1 MADANGNGNGHKDSL
16 GVQAYRWILLGGVAL
31 LGILSARVLSAVDK
45 TADKVDTL
53 QLQLTETRSTTESRI
68 NAHRERLDSPRPTV
82 WRAGQPR
89 PRAGHQDRGAAAT
102 HLADAHVHAASLK
115 GLRA

>member
-53 QLQLTETRSTTESRI
+53 QLQLTEARSTTESRI
-68 NAHRERLDSPRPTV
+68 NAHRERLDSLDRRFGEQVSRDQGQDTKIEGLQQRIWQMPTSTPPR
-82 WRAGQPR
+82 
-89 PRAGHQDRGAAAT
+89 
-102 HLADAHVHAASLK
+102 
-115 GLRA
+115 